1 MCLTE
6 PRVLNF
12 HFGRNMSCGVCGQI
26 WPLQKTATPT
36 CFFFQSLEPSTGP
49 SEGVSVSSEIQF
61 MTQMVNVVCNILS
74 TCLVSNQSARPLQ
87 TAVLETLQEHLPVNN
102 TLSTASNTLL
112 RTVVEKLFLADSRKE
127 QGAR

>member
-1 MCLTE
+1 
-6 PRVLNF
+6 
-12 HFGRNMSCGVCGQI
+12 
-26 WPLQKTATPT
+26 
-36 CFFFQSLEPSTGP
+36 
-49 SEGVSVSSEIQF
+49 